1 MIFMKI
7 LKIDPKTKE
16 ISFICQTIEDLW
28 VIKTISEKGDLIK
41 GSSYRRFKNED
52 TKESSRKPV
61 FIEVEIEKQ
70 DYSST
75 LNSLRFTG
83 KITFSKPEELAP
95 IGEYHTLEIDFTNKY
110 TLVKKQF
117 FEYQL
122 ELLKNSS
129 ALENKISV
137 VILDDESCE
146 VYLLSGVENKN
157 VASLKS
163 GKHGKR
169 YNQYFD
175 FNNFFEEIS
184 LIVTKSKEQLII
196 AGPGAIKENFARYL
210 KEKHNLSSIVV
221 NLSNTSKSAINE
233 LLSKKEILKF
243 FENSIIYKERELVE
257 RFKENVG
264 KNNSLSVYG
273 LKEINEILNA
283 GACDFILISY
293 SLWFKEIDAIQK
305 IIKNAEKVKTKVHVV
320 DQTHDEIN
328 QMVNSFGGIIS
339 VLRYKINFD
348 TKN

>member
-1 MIFMKI
+1 MKI
-7 LKIDPKTKE
+7 LKIDNKTKE

-28 VIKTISEKGDLIK
+28 IIKTISEKGDLIK
-41 GSSYRRFKNED
+41 GSSYRRFKNEE
-52 TKESSRKPV
+52 TKDSYRKPV
-61 FIEVEIEKQ
+61 FIEIEIEKQ

-95 IGEYHTLEIDFTNKY
+95 LGEYHTIEIDFSNKF
-110 TLVKKQF
+110 TLVKKHF

-122 ELLKNSS
+122 DLLKNSS
-129 ALENKISV
+129 VLENKINV

-157 VASLKS
+157 IASLKS

-169 YNQYFD
+169 YNQFFD
-175 FNNFFEEIS
+175 FNNFFEEIAS
-184 LIVTKSKEQLII
+184 IVIKSKEQLII
-196 AGPGAIKENFARYL
+196 AGPGGTKENFSKFL
-210 KEKHNLSSIVV
+210 KERYNVSSIVV

-243 FENSIIYKERELVE
+243 FENSIIYKERKLVE

-273 LKEINEILNA
+273 LKDVSEILNV

-293 SLWFKEIDAIQK
+293 SLWFKEIDKIQE
-305 IIKNAEKVKTKVHVV
+305 IIKLAEKVKTKVHVV

-328 QMVNSFGGIIS
+328 QTVNSFGGIIS
-339 VLRYKINFD
+339 VLRYKIN
-348 TKN
+348 